1 MFTFKVSCIKII
13 ILKKLE
19 GLTWNA
25 NAIRMSKKQYLQ
37 TGDCSNLKSRSKL
50 FSQCDQ
56 VLSVFWRIKIEK
68 IKGCLIHR
76 RILKNRPP
84 PEEPEV
90 DLYKLPLMKSTSAQ
104 RQSIHSINGAIGN
117 NNKNKEIQR
126 AVRSW

>member
-1 MFTFKVSCIKII
+1 MPRQSGCQKNSVKCRVETEVTSNQGQNFSPNVIKCS
-13 ILKKLE
+13 LSSE
-19 GLTWNA
+19 G
-25 NAIRMSKKQYLQ
+25 SKQK
-37 TGDCSNLKSRSKL
+37 
-50 FSQCDQ
+50 
-56 VLSVFWRIKIEK
+56 K

-117 NNKNKEIQR
+117 NNKNKEIQT
-126 AVRSW
+126 AVR